1 MTIFYACRQ
10 QLPFSPYV
18 GDGRVALVGQI
29 LRAYS
34 RPPHSK
40 SKPSHCKGNIQFIL
54 RQLSN
59 LKYWKNK
66 EYLLRILLSQHV
78 YR

>member
-10 QLPFSPYV
+10 QLPFSPCA

-29 LRAYS
+29 LRAYP

-40 SKPSHCKGNIQFIL
+40 
-54 RQLSN
+54 QLTTS
-59 LKYWKNK
+59 
-66 EYLLRILLSQHV
+66 
-78 YR
+78 